1 MSPPVRRQGPAA
13 GSSGPLHLPSDDLP
27 RVDGVRPPEGRPG
40 PEKLTG
46 EGYVVQVPGPGHG
59 NAEAS
64 GGRRTPRRK
73 PRCE

>member
-13 GSSGPLHLPSDDLP
+13 GSSSPLRLPSDDLP

-46 EGYVVQVPGPGHG
+46 KGYVVQVPGWGP
-59 NAEAS
+59 EAS
-64 GGRRTPRRK
+64 GGRRTPWRK

>member
-1 MSPPVRRQGPAA
+1 MSSPVRRQGPAA
-13 GSSGPLHLPSDDLP
+13 GSSAPLHLPSDDLP

-46 EGYVVQVPGPGHG
+46 EGYVVQIPGVGYEHG
-59 NAEAS
+59 D
-64 GGRRTPRRK
+64 GRHTPRRK